1 MECITENGIRYY
13 ITPEG
18 RFPSVTSILS
28 LLPKPALENWRTIL
42 GKEADKIAAERAVVG
57 SVCHY
62 RILSRYSIRLIEPP
76 KVFLPWKD
84 LEKWLKEL
92 NMRAEICEI
101 LWDELS
107 IDLEPLYV
115 EHSLVSRKH
124 RFAGTLDLL
133 AEIDGENVIIDLKT
147 SKEVWKEYELQL
159 AAYTIM
165 CEENGINVDYGMIV
179 KLHPFN
185 DVESDIIKLD
195 KKRLDERGKEFLD
208 LVVMF
213 YEKEKG
219 AGKL

>member
-101 LWDELS
+101 LWDELE
-107 IDLEPLYV
+107 LEIEDAIC
-115 EHSLVSRKH
+115 EHTMISYKH
-124 RFAGTLDLL
+124 RFAGTADLIGKVNGIPTILD
-133 AEIDGENVIIDLKT
+133 IKT
-147 SKEVWKEYELQL
+147 GNNIHREYFLQL
-159 AAYTIM
+159 AAYFLLANENEITIDRGAIVHLPVYSDELIGKVVWIKK
-165 CEENGINVDYGMIV
+165 EELSWFSAEFLNLV
-179 KLHPFN
+179 
-185 DVESDIIKLD
+185 
-195 KKRLDERGKEFLD
+195 KEFYKSLPNRT
-208 LVVMF
+208 
-213 YEKEKG
+213 
-219 AGKL
+219 